1 MISYSLIFQVNLRIK
16 YLREKR
22 VIVLITKT
30 NENLNNLLLN
40 LNRKSKL
47 NN

>member
-22 VIVLITKT
+22 VIVLITKK
-30 NENLNNLLLN
+30 NKNLNNLLLN

>member
-22 VIVLITKT
+22 VIVLINKT

>member
-1 MISYSLIFQVNLRIK
+1 MISYSLIFKVKLKIK

-30 NENLNNLLLN
+30 NKNLNNLLLN

>member
-1 MISYSLIFQVNLRIK
+1 MISYSLIFQVKLKIK

-30 NENLNNLLLN
+30 NKNLNNLLLN